1 MSVPFVNGRPVVAVT
16 IGKMHYPRMMSAA
29 AWERLAAFADVVEQ
43 EGQEPATR
51 ADLLALLPN
60 ADACMTSWDV
70 ARLDRDVLAAAPRLA
85 ALAHMGGSVRRV
97 VSDALWERG
106 VQVTSAAP
114 ALGQDVAETTVGLI
128 LVGVKRIW
136 PLAQHVREG
145 GWRESP
151 WWPSREIRGKTVGIV
166 GGGNIGCHV
175 IRLLSPFEPGEIL
188 LYDPYMPDEAA
199 ECLGAHKA
207 ELDDLLRRADVLTL
221 HAPSLPETEHMI
233 DAQRLATMKDDALIV
248 NTARG
253 SLFDEAA
260 LIAELSKG
268 RFFAFLDVTD
278 PEPPA
283 ADSPL
288 RHLPNVVVTPHL
300 AGCIENCTRMGEMAV
315 EELRRF
321 FAGEPPLYQVT
332 PERLEHNA

>member
-1 MSVPFVNGRPVVAVT
+1 MTLPVVVIT
-16 IGKMHYPRMMSAA
+16 IGKMHYKRMMSQA
-29 AWERLAAFADVVEQ
+29 AWERLAAFAEIVHH
-43 EGQEPATR
+43 EGQEPASK
-51 ADLLALLPN
+51 ADLLALLPA
-60 ADACMTSWDV
+60 ADACITSWDV
-70 ARLDRDVLAAAPRLA
+70 ARLDADVVAAAPRLR

-97 VSDALWERG
+97 VSDAVWARG
-106 VQVTSAAP
+106 IHVTSAAP
-114 ALGQDVAETTVGLI
+114 ALGQDVAETTLGLI

-136 PLAQHVREG
+136 PLAQHVRAG

-151 WWPSREIRGKTVGIV
+151 WWPARELRGKVVGVI
-166 GGGNIGCHV
+166 GGGNIGRHV
-175 IRLLSPFEPGEIL
+175 IRLLAPFEPHVL
-188 LYDPYMPDEAA
+188 VYDPYLPDTEATR
-199 ECLGAHKA
+199 LGVAKA
-207 ELDDLLRRADVLTL
+207 ELDDLLRRADVVTL

-233 DAQRLATMKDDALIV
+233 DARRLALMKDDALIV

-253 SLFDEAA
+253 SLFDEPA
-260 LIAELSKG
+260 LIAELSRG

-288 RHLPNVVVTPHL
+288 RRLPNVVVTPHL

-321 FAGEPPLYQVT
+321 FAGEPPIYQVT
-332 PERLEHNA
+332 PEWLAHTA